1 MEKKRVLF
9 IVNPA
14 SGPHH
19 NSAEEFASLVSEFV
33 DTTIFDF
40 HIEITQYAR
49 HASELSKAAVENKV
63 DIVVAVGGDGTLNEV
78 AGELINT
85 KTVLGIIPAGSG
97 NGLARHLNIPLEMGQ
112 AISVINKGQL
122 LNMDT
127 IKVNDIP
134 YLSIAGIG
142 FDAFVAEKFAGN
154 STRGF
159 RTYFNIVSTEY
170 YYYKPQEYELL
181 IDGNAEVH
189 KALFISFAN
198 SDQFGYNTSIAP
210 NARVDDGLM
219 DICIVQKIP
228 LYSIPFTAPLLF
240 IKQVHRSIFVNIIK
254 AKEVTVNTE
263 RTLIVNID
271 GEPVSLKGPLHF
283 CINPHSLNVIIP

>member
-14 SGPHH
+14 SGPRH

-33 DTTIFDF
+33 DRSILDF
-40 HIEITQYAR
+40 QIEITQYAR
-49 HASELSKAAVENKV
+49 HASELSKKAVENKV

-78 AGELINT
+78 ACELINT
-85 KTVLGIIPAGSG
+85 DTVLGIIPAGSG
-97 NGLARHLNIPLEMGQ
+97 NGLARHLNIPLVIGQ
-112 AISVINKGQL
+112 AISIINQGQI

-134 YLSIAGIG
+134 FLSIAGIG

-154 STRGF
+154 VTRGF
-159 RTYFNIVSTEY
+159 RTYFNIVSSEY
-170 YYYKPQEYELL
+170 LYYKPLDYKLM
-181 IDGNAEVH
+181 IDGHSETY

-210 NARVDDGLM
+210 GARVDDGLM
-219 DICIVQKIP
+219 DICVVQKIP
-228 LYSIPFTAPLLF
+228 LYSIPFVAPLLF
-240 IKQVHRSIFVNIIK
+240 IKQVHRSTFVNIVK
-254 AKEVTVNTE
+254 AKEVVVKTKK
-263 RTLIVNID
+263 TLIVNID

-283 CINPHSLNVIIP
+283 CINPHSLKVIIP

>member
-1 MEKKRVLF
+1 MKRVLF

-14 SGPHH
+14 SGPRH

-40 HIEITQYAR
+40 DIEITQYPR
-49 HASELSKAAVENKV
+49 HASEISKKAVADKV

-78 AGELINT
+78 ACELINT
-85 KTVLGIIPAGSG
+85 ETILGIIPAGSG
-97 NGLARHLNIPLEMGQ
+97 NGLARHLNIPLTIEH
-112 AISVINKGQL
+112 AISVINRQHL
-122 LNMDT
+122 INMDT

-134 YLSIAGIG
+134 FLSIAGIG

-154 STRGF
+154 TTRGL

-170 YYYKPQEYELL
+170 YYYKPQEYDLS
-181 IDGNAEVH
+181 IDGCAETY

-198 SDQFGYNTSIAP
+198 SDQFGYNTYIAP
-210 NARVDDGLM
+210 SARVDDGLM

-228 LYSIPFTAPLLF
+228 LYSIPFVAPLLF
-240 IKQVHRSIFVNIIK
+240 IRQVHKSTFVNIIK
-254 AKEVTVNTE
+254 AKQATLNTTE
-263 RTLIVNID
+263 TLFVNID
-271 GEPVSLKGPLHF
+271 GEPVSLQGPLNF
-283 CINPHSLNVIIP
+283 CVNPHSLKVIIP